1 VRNIFVSGLED
12 GDRVGTTVNASVIS
26 ALATGIAGRLGGEV
40 GLAPR
45 IFLKKLVA
53 ELLDVAE
60 LHEEFDPRVHYK
72 PVIAGEELNDAE
84 RAAVGSVS
92 PDEIKLDL

>member
-1 VRNIFVSGLED
+1 VRDIFISGLKD
-12 GDRVGTTVNASVIS
+12 GDRVGSTVDDSVIS

-45 IFLKKLVA
+45 IFLKKLVV

-60 LHEEFDPRVHYK
+60 LHEEFDPRVHYT
-72 PVIAGEELNDAE
+72 PVITGEELNDAE
-84 RAAVGSVS
+84 RVAAGAAS
-92 PDEIKLDL
+92 PDEIELDL